1 PASTSAGTD
10 RAGLN
15 HAPRPTL
22 PGTRPTEAEDAV
34 PDQFGAYQSEI
45 YLQGLADQVPP
56 FTTNGAGLERVAAGT
71 LTPESFGYV
80 AGAAGAGAT
89 NRANL
94 AAFERWRIVPRMLT
108 GSSVRDLSTT
118 LLGTALP
125 APVLLAPVGVQSIL
139 HPDGEL

>member
-1 PASTSAGTD
+1 
-10 RAGLN
+10 
-15 HAPRPTL
+15 
-22 PGTRPTEAEDAV
+22 
-34 PDQFGAYQSEI
+34 I

-94 AAFERWRIVPRMLT
+94 AAFERWRIVPRMLS

-139 HPDGEL
+139 HPDGELATARAAASLGVPMVMSTAASHSIEEVATASGDGP